1 MRTQNSTISL
11 VERID
16 IVDFRR
22 RTENEALAR
31 TLYYDDFDSGR
42 FPHLQREWTLAPWH
56 VRQLYRS
63 LAERIDK
70 LEPEPEPTMLERLF
84 AVGRRFVGGHA

>member
-1 MRTQNSTISL
+1 MRQQNSTATVGHGINIA
-11 VERID
+11 E
-16 IVDFRR
+16 FKRR
-22 RTENEALAR
+22 QENESLAR
-31 TLYYDDFDSGR
+31 TLFYDDIDSGKI
-42 FPHLQREWTLAPWH
+42 PHLQRSWTAAPWH

-70 LEPEPEPTMLERLF
+70 LEPESAPTMLERLF